1 MPKKSYAWK
10 DPSGISKV
18 AIVCVS
24 IAGAMHLASLA
35 AWLILQDRA
44 GYVSSQQDL
53 TDSQSLRALLDFG
66 LFISF
71 FTCAPIILWIYR
83 VCSNAHT
90 LSKRMTISPGWAI
103 GWYLVPVASLFQPYE
118 SMKEIWVASSGMKEK
133 DIPAA
138 VKQWWLCYIASNI
151 LAYASLIG
159 SPSAFWILGSVRDIL
174 SLFVVGLIVLI
185 IRNICT
191 MQISRNDMKLIFDE
205 PVSAAEVRDIS
216 VALRP

>member
-10 DPSGISKV
+10 DPGGISKV

-24 IAGAMHLASLA
+24 IAGAMHLGSLA

-44 GYVSSQQDL
+44 GYLPSQQDL
-53 TDSQSLRALLDFG
+53 TDSQNLRALLDFG

-71 FTCAPIILWIYR
+71 FTCAPIILWIHR
-83 VCSNAHT
+83 ACSNAHT

-133 DIPAA
+133 DIPVA
-138 VKQWWLCYIASNI
+138 VKQWWLCFIASNI
-151 LAYASLIG
+151 LAYASRIGPPSTLWIIG
-159 SPSAFWILGSVRDIL
+159 SVLDIL
-174 SLFVVGLIVLI
+174 SIFVVVLMVSI
-185 IRNICT
+185 IQNICT

-205 PVSAAEVRDIS
+205 PVPAAEVREI
-216 VALRP
+216 P